1 MFTLDEKQYDET
13 KMNDKGKVAFVQIQN
28 ISNKKNQIALE
39 LENLNVLENHYLEI
53 IKQELPSEE
62 KKEKDVGIETNNKQ
76 QLGE

>member
-62 KKEKDVGIETNNKQ
+62 KEVEKKTKTKKVN
-76 QLGE
+76 

>member
-39 LENLNVLENHYLEI
+39 LENLNVLENHYLDI

-62 KKEKDVGIETNNKQ
+62 KEVETKTKTKKVN
-76 QLGE
+76 

>member
-39 LENLNVLENHYLEI
+39 LENLNVLENHYLGI

-62 KKEKDVGIETNNKQ
+62 KEVETKTKTKKVN
-76 QLGE
+76 

>member
-62 KKEKDVGIETNNKQ
+62 KEEKDVGIETNNKQ
-76 QLGE
+76 QQGE

>member
-28 ISNKKNQIALE
+28 ISNKKSQIALE
-39 LENLNVLENHYLEI
+39 LENLNVLENHYLKI

-62 KKEKDVGIETNNKQ
+62 KEVETKTKTKKVN
-76 QLGE
+76 

>member
-28 ISNKKNQIALE
+28 ISNKKSQITLE

-62 KKEKDVGIETNNKQ
+62 KEVETKTKTKKVN
-76 QLGE
+76 